1 MPDPRP
7 GRGRLLLACLAL
19 TLTPQGGS
27 PPIRLSARP
36 VLDIGGGTGDSLS
49 EFTQITGLFSLSNGD
64 IAVASFVQP
73 PFIRIFQRN
82 GPVRATAGRTGGG
95 PGEYRAALWIRP
107 MKSDSILVYDPVQA
121 RFSVLSGDGRL
132 GRSITIVGPAAGMRT
147 YVFGRFEDGSLISRP
162 NSMIPPE
169 ASGHG
174 RAMVPL
180 LRLSETGGL
189 IDTLGHFP
197 DAEYFTEGPAVIART
212 PQEFR
217 AQPQRSLVP
226 FGLVSVFLSG
236 DRSFFVGT
244 GDSFEI
250 TEYDFK
256 GVPVRTF
263 TRPGQRRPVRPDD
276 LAALKAERLSQ
287 ARRREDSTRIEEEWS
302 KVKPASLMLHMID
315 QPSAIACIASGSRNS
330 SRPRIPLPPGAC
342 SVPMVRSSGPQSFPK
357 DSGPMKSARITFWE
371 PPRTM
376 TTSSTSR
383 SMGSPV
389 RRSLLQRMRP
399 SSADQWVAMGF
410 GLLLFLFLITLIL
423 LPSAVGRGGR

>member
-1 MPDPRP
+1 
-7 GRGRLLLACLAL
+7 
-19 TLTPQGGS
+19 
-27 PPIRLSARP
+27 
-36 VLDIGGGTGDSLS
+36 
-49 EFTQITGLFSLSNGD
+49 
-64 IAVASFVQP
+64 
-73 PFIRIFQRN
+73 
-82 GPVRATAGRTGGG
+82 
-95 PGEYRAALWIRP
+95 
-107 MKSDSILVYDPVQA
+107 MKSDSIPAYDPVQA
-121 RFSVLSGDGRL
+121 RFSVLSGGGRL

-226 FGLVSVFLSG
+226 FHWFLVFLSG

-276 LAALKAERLSQ
+276 LAALKTERLSQ

-302 KVKPASLMLHMID
+302 KVKPASLMPAYDRPALLDRLHCLWVKEFQLPQD
-315 QPSAIACIASGSRNS
+315 PSSSWSVFRPDGSFLGTAILPKGF
-330 SRPRIPLPPGAC
+330 RPYEIGKDYILGTTKDDDDF
-342 SVPMVRSSGPQSFPK
+342 VHIKIYGLTRSS
-357 DSGPMKSARITFWE
+357 
-371 PPRTM
+371 
-376 TTSSTSR
+376 
-383 SMGSPV
+383 
-389 RRSLLQRMRP
+389 
-399 SSADQWVAMGF
+399 
-410 GLLLFLFLITLIL
+410 
-423 LPSAVGRGGR
+423 